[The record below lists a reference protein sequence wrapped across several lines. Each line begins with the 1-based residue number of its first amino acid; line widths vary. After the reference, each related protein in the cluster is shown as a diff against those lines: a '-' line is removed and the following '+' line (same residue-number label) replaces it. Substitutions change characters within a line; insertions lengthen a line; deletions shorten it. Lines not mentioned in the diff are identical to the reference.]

1 MLYKPVTVNAATTI
15 TEVNFTVD
23 FSKIPSVTMGEQ
35 VPYETADSGALSI
48 AESEKCSV
56 YCEGWLSKQDGGG
69 WDSVYDSIY
78 NDSLHGSNTITSGH
92 SDNGKFSDQY
102 TFTYYFEIHSNS
114 GYEFNQNDDVNFIGT
129 NASVVWKMYVNYG
142 WIVGITS
149 GGSGSGSSESDGS
162 NGSGCDHSYEWV
174 EEVPAT
180 ATEDAVYAYKCSKCG
195 HIDAYMNGA
204 NSAYMQFNRDAAQK
218 IKKASQNSTVIINT
232 DRWTSFHR
240 TVIDELAKRSDVTLI
255 VTYTDTE
262 HHRKAFTIPAG
273 TQDIPQ
279 LIDENGYSGFKY
291 LLGKF
296 GETAYPIKK

>member
-1 MLYKPVTVNAATTI
+1 M
-15 TEVNFTVD
+15 
-23 FSKIPSVTMGEQ
+23 
-35 VPYETADSGALSI
+35 
-48 AESEKCSV
+48 
-56 YCEGWLSKQDGGG
+56 
-69 WDSVYDSIY
+69 
-78 NDSLHGSNTITSGH
+78 
-92 SDNGKFSDQY
+92 
-102 TFTYYFEIHSNS
+102 
-114 GYEFNQNDDVNFIGT
+114 
-129 NASVVWKMYVNYG
+129 
-142 WIVGITS
+142 
-149 GGSGSGSSESDGS
+149 
-162 NGSGCDHSYEWV
+162 
-174 EEVPAT
+174 PAT

-240 TVIDELAKRSDVTLI
+240 TVIDELAKRSDATLI

-273 TQDIPQ
+273 TQDVSQ

-291 LLGKF
+291 LMGKF